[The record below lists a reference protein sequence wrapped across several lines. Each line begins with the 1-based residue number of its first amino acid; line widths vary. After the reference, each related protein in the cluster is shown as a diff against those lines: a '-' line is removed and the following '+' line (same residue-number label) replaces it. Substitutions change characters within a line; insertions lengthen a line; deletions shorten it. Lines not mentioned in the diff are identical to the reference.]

1 MYQVDR
7 DIRAFEFQHM
17 NYVFHQMSSVHSYLP
32 QFLISFHRVDD
43 YADMQAYIARLEHL
57 GQAIESLLNQAQ
69 NRADRGIRVPDF
81 GYQGALRQARALVTG
96 QPFTEDSDPAP
107 LFADA
112 SEENC
117 TIAHKRSD

>member
-57 GQAIESLLNQAQ
+57 GQAISFVTLTTRTQTVPIVRPCVAPTLLPGRMPPCAP
-69 NRADRGIRVPDF
+69 RP
-81 GYQGALRQARALVTG
+81 ARH
-96 QPFTEDSDPAP
+96 PSPATP
-107 LFADA
+107 LPPYSSHPPPRIA
-112 SEENC
+112 S
-117 TIAHKRSD
+117 HKY